1 MHKRPFTHTQLG
13 KQPLSHVSLFSG
25 QVCERHLMKD
35 NSNVVIF
42 LTFPVKW
49 QVVFAIQS
57 KNLLGVSN
65 FFCNKPSKQ
74 VSAKHVNKHT
84 LPKSYAYQV
93 SESTPTL
100 VIVDVGLSPFCYM
113 LPFMLLHY
121 MCPFDWD

>member
-1 MHKRPFTHTQLG
+1 
-13 KQPLSHVSLFSG
+13 
-25 QVCERHLMKD
+25 MKD
-35 NSNVVIF
+35 NSNVVIC

-57 KNLLGVSN
+57 KNLLVSN

-121 MCPFDWD
+121 IHLTGTEGDAFRNHGEGGGPRKGLGVC